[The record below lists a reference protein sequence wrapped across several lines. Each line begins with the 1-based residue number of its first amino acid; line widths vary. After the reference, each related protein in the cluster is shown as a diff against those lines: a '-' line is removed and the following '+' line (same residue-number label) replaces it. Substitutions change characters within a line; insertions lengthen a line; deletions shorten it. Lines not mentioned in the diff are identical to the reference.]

1 MILGAI
7 LRNYKCY
14 SGTHYI
20 PFYKEREQNLNVIIG
35 DNGVGKSTIL
45 EALDSLFNEGTP
57 WIVNSDSPS
66 HESSVGALFLIEKDK
81 CNSVLNTTEQNILST
96 ISDAMWSLDPK
107 SNSTYEKN
115 YSALFEQRKSLIK
128 KKDTHYFFAIGKRYN
143 EHTFSIPSSFDNYIS
158 EAIKI
163 LSIDTTD
170 SSVTNTLNK
179 TIGIYS
185 YLYIP
190 VETTISDFL
199 RLETAGMQVLADKN
213 LKGAISDALTDRLI
227 TKTTE
232 RNRTKKVSVLDI
244 INERLEDYIEQIQ
257 NEIQKIDKSYDFKP
271 EYRQTTKLTPNH
283 IANVVID
290 AYYSRRKLKMNKKP
304 ISTLSSGEKRRALID
319 IIYVFLSKNE
329 IDRNLVLAIDEP
341 ESSLHIS
348 KCYDQFRKVQD
359 IATKYNQQLF
369 ITTHWYGSLPILKS
383 GNLMHIDHDQEIT
396 LFDLENYFEQRGNH
410 PNDINLKSFFDLAAA
425 IISAYRNSNC
435 HWLLV
440 EGVEDKLYLQYYLDS
455 KNIQILPLSG
465 CGNVK
470 KVYEYLFTP
479 VSNSKQELPN
489 KKEPKILC
497 LVDTDSLNSQLNV
510 DSKTKNKQL
519 QIRRWNENTTTHEIE
534 LKTIEDP
541 NITQTEIEEI
551 LEPAIFYN
559 TLKTCIA
566 NFGNDDE
573 KDAFNAFEYDENVL
587 TSRIK
592 GDYSI
597 LNHLGNGRNMRH
609 DKELINAFVDRMKHE
624 IASTYIQSPKT
635 GNNPSW
641 VGLINDILHN

>member
-1 MILGAI
+1 
-7 LRNYKCY
+7 
-14 SGTHYI
+14 
-20 PFYKEREQNLNVIIG
+20 
-35 DNGVGKSTIL
+35 
-45 EALDSLFNEGTP
+45 
-57 WIVNSDSPS
+57 
-66 HESSVGALFLIEKDK
+66 
-81 CNSVLNTTEQNILST
+81 
-96 ISDAMWSLDPK
+96 
-107 SNSTYEKN
+107 
-115 YSALFEQRKSLIK
+115 
-128 KKDTHYFFAIGKRYN
+128 
-143 EHTFSIPSSFDNYIS
+143 
-158 EAIKI
+158 
-163 LSIDTTD
+163 
-170 SSVTNTLNK
+170 
-179 TIGIYS
+179 
-185 YLYIP
+185 
-190 VETTISDFL
+190 
-199 RLETAGMQVLADKN
+199 
-213 LKGAISDALTDRLI
+213 
-227 TKTTE
+227 
-232 RNRTKKVSVLDI
+232 
-244 INERLEDYIEQIQ
+244 
-257 NEIQKIDKSYDFKP
+257 
-271 EYRQTTKLTPNH
+271 
-283 IANVVID
+283 
-290 AYYSRRKLKMNKKP
+290 
-304 ISTLSSGEKRRALID
+304 
-319 IIYVFLSKNE
+319 
-329 IDRNLVLAIDEP
+329 
-341 ESSLHIS
+341 
-348 KCYDQFRKVQD
+348 
-359 IATKYNQQLF
+359 
-369 ITTHWYGSLPILKS
+369 
-383 GNLMHIDHDQEIT
+383 MHIDHDQEIT

-519 QIRRWNENTTTHEIE
+519 QIRRWNENATTHEIE

-559 TLKTCIA
+559 ALKTCIA

-641 VGLINDILHN
+641 VGLINDILNN